1 MKFSYECNC
10 QREYNRNKKT
20 GLSNLDGRSKAAKDI
35 EKNYCIICFMKCIE
49 IRNQQEGENE

>member
-49 IRNQQEGENE
+49 IRNNQEKVN